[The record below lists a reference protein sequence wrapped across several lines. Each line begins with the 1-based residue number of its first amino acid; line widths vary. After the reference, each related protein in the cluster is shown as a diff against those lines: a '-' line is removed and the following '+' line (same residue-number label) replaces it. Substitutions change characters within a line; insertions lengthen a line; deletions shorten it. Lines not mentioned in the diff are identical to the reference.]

1 MRGSGLKGEER
12 FDNLLGWAGAGSA
25 VRQQVPPVL
34 ALRGN
39 VLGLGS
45 VWGSGLSGGEEAKM
59 RYGS

>member
-25 VRQQVPPVL
+25 VMQQVPPVL

-45 VWGSGLSGGEEAKM
+45 VWGVWAIW
-59 RYGS
+59 R